1 VTFSRFESLIFQ
13 LATPIGCGYYRTE
26 ASESGTRTYTVVL
39 HGASPSTIDR
49 PALDAHGARNFRH
62 NPARAT
68 VSFDLDVEPPLR
80 ERVEND
86 PTVKRV
92 VEVLQGEIEEVR
104 DTTGE
109 LE

>member
-13 LATPIGCGYYRTE
+13 LATPIGCGYYRTD
-26 ASESGTRTYTVVL
+26 ASESAYTVVL

-80 ERVEND
+80 EVVERD
-86 PTVKRV
+86 PVVRRV
-92 VEVLQGEIEEVR
+92 VEALQGTIEEVE
-104 DTTGE
+104 GAS
-109 LE
+109 